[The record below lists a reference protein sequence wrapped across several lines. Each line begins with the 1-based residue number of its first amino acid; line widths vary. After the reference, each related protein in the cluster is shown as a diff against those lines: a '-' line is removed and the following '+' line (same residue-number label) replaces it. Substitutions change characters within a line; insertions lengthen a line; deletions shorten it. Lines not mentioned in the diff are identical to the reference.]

1 MARSRRSPRVGRN
14 TFTTRSGAT
23 VKIHRSISDK
33 LKIRNDQ
40 KSRSKAERLA
50 GMPKGRLQRFVY
62 RLHPKRLYQYW
73 FSREGGIMALKI
85 MGIGFIAG
93 FLILVGMFAYF
104 RKDLPDLRSITG
116 SNLGGSIQYYDRS
129 GKVLLWEDYDAAK
142 RIPVEDDKIS
152 QNLKDATVAIED
164 KDFFKH
170 GGFDVRGISRAAWNN
185 AFGGSTQGGS
195 TITQQLVK
203 LTQNWTQ
210 ERTVSRKVKEVILA
224 VELERSYSKQEILA
238 GYLNTA
244 PYGGIEYGAEAA
256 ARDYFNKS
264 ADELTI
270 AESAM
275 LAAIPQSPR
284 YYSPYSQ
291 DFEKEAFLNRQH
303 YILDLMVEQNMIT
316 SAQRDK
322 AKKVDVLKT
331 VKPRNAKFAGIKAP
345 WFVLAA
351 KNQIQNKIASETAD
365 IGGWKVTTSLDL
377 GLQKKAEEQVAAG
390 MGQIY
395 AQGGD
400 NAAIAAED
408 VETGQMVAL
417 VGGNDFTNKQYGQLN
432 YAQTKLP
439 PGSSFK
445 PYDYVS
451 LIDNQ
456 NNFGAGSVLY
466 DTQGPLEGYDCTNK
480 GLPPPRG
487 SGNCLYDYDFRY
499 PGPLTIRYALGGSRN
514 VPAVKAMLINGVDKT
529 IKTAENLGLESGY
542 KCYGNQALTKEIQ
555 CGASSAI
562 GDGAFLKLDEHVHA
576 QASLSRNGKWIPQ
589 TYILKIEDSTSK
601 PVYDWSRDEKG
612 KSRQAVKADAAYII
626 NNILSDPNA
635 SYFPAGRKPQIGP
648 NGWKF
653 AMKTGT
659 TNDGKDGW
667 MTGYSSKYAA
677 SVWVGH
683 HTRQV
688 EMSGTM
694 ENMTQPIWQ
703 GWMQSAHDGKKAKD
717 WTKPAGVKQDPAF
730 VIRTHV
736 GIGSVEP
743 SPATDLFPSWYQNNK
758 KKSASKKTID
768 IVSNKIATSCTPT
781 RAKKTLTETDA
792 SSFSGDTYVDAGG
805 NSSSQQ
811 DDVHKCSDSKPKI
824 SLSVQKQG
832 SNSYNLVATIS
843 QGTHPL
849 SSERFKGKVTFSVNG
864 SQIAGGSFTITK
876 PGTVIYKN
884 YKPNFNGSRTVTAT
898 VIDSV
903 LYDATDSSTISGES
917 SDGSSVGSLSVSDQG
932 SDKVKIQWSGST
944 LPSGTTY
951 QVCLKETS
959 GPNSC
964 SSTSSKS
971 LLRDVEIGKSY
982 TATVTANG
990 KSSSISFTYPL

>member
-1 MARSRRSPRVGRN
+1 MARDRRRPRVGRN
-14 TFTTRSGAT
+14 SFTTKSGST
-23 VKIHRSISDK
+23 VKIHRSISEK
-33 LKIRNDQ
+33 LKIRSIQ

-50 GMPKGRLQRFVY
+50 GMPKNPIHRFFY
-62 RLHPKRLYQYW
+62 RLHPKRLYNYW
-73 FSREGGIMALKI
+73 FSREGGIMALKVL
-85 MGIGFIAG
+85 GIGFIAG
-93 FLILVGMFAYF
+93 FLLLVGMFAYF

-116 SNLGGSIQYYDRS
+116 SNLGGSIQYYDRTN
-129 GKVLLWEDYDAAK
+129 KVLLWEDYDAAK
-142 RIPVEDDKIS
+142 RIPVEEDEIS
-152 QNLKDATVAIED
+152 QELKDATIAIED

-210 ERTVSRKVKEVILA
+210 ERTISRKVKEVILA
-224 VELERSYSKQEILA
+224 VELERSYSKNEILT

-264 ADELTI
+264 AKELNL
-270 AESAM
+270 AESSM

-291 DFEKEAFLNRQH
+291 DFEKEAFTNRQH
-303 YILDLMVEQNMIT
+303 YILDQMVEQGMIT
-316 SAQRDK
+316 SKERDA
-322 AKKVDVLKT
+322 AKKVNVLKT
-331 VKPRNAKFAGIKAP
+331 VKPRKAKYAGIKAP

-365 IGGWKVTTSLDL
+365 IGGWRVTTSLDL
-377 GLQKKAEEQVAAG
+377 NLQKKAEEQIQAG
-390 MGQIY
+390 IGQVY

-400 NAAIAAED
+400 NAAFAAED

-417 VGGNDFTNKQYGQLN
+417 VGGTDFSNKEFGQLN

-439 PGSSFK
+439 PGSSYK

-466 DTQGPLEGYDCTNK
+466 DTQGELEGYPCTNK

-487 SGNCLYDYDFRY
+487 NGNCLYDYDFRF
-499 PGPLTIRYALGGSRN
+499 PGPVTIRYALGGSRN

-529 IKTAENLGLESGY
+529 IKTSENLGLESGY
-542 KCYGNQALTKEIQ
+542 NCYGDEALEKEIQ
-555 CGASSAI
+555 CGGSSAI
-562 GDGAFLKLDEHVHA
+562 GDGAYLKLDEHVHA
-576 QASLSRNGKWIPQ
+576 QASLSRNGKYIPQ
-589 TYILKIEDSTSK
+589 TYILKIEDSSSK
-601 PVYDWSRDEKG
+601 PIYDWSRDEKN
-612 KSRQAVKADAAYII
+612 KDRQAVKEDSAYII
-626 NNILSDPNA
+626 NHILSDPNA
-635 SYFPAGRKPQIGP
+635 SYFPAGRKPQYGP

-659 TNDGKDGW
+659 TNDAKDGW
-667 MTGYSSKYAA
+667 MTGYSTKYAA

-688 EMSGTM
+688 EMVGTM
-694 ENMTQPIWQ
+694 ESMTQPIWQ
-703 GWMQSAHDGKKAKD
+703 GWMQSAHEGKPAKD
-717 WTKPAGVKQDPAF
+717 WKKPPGVKEAQAY
-730 VIRTHV
+730 VIRNHV

-743 SPATDLFPSWYQNNK
+743 SPAQDLYPSWYENNK

-768 IVSNKIATSCTPT
+768 IVSNKLATSCTPK

-792 SSFSGDTYVDAGG
+792 SSFSGDTFVDAGG
-805 NSSSQQ
+805 NNSNQQ
-811 DDVHKCSDSKPKI
+811 DDIHKCSDSKPRV

-832 SNSYNLVATIS
+832 SNNYNLIATIS

-849 SSERFKGKVTFSVNG
+849 SSSRFPGKVTFTVGG
-864 SQIAGGSFTITK
+864 SEIAGGSFNVTK

-884 YKPNFNGSRTVTAT
+884 YKPNFSGTKEVVAT
-898 VIDSV
+898 VVDSV
-903 LYDATDSSTISGES
+903 LYDASDSSSISGQS
-917 SDGSSVGSLSVSDQG
+917 SSSTSIGSLSVTDQG
-932 SDKVKIQWSGST
+932 ANIVKIQWSGST
-944 LPSGTTY
+944 MPSGTSY
-951 QVCLKETS
+951 QVCLKPNGGS
-959 GPNSC
+959 NSC
-964 SSTSSKS
+964 STTTNKS
-971 LLRDVEIGKSY
+971 ITKDVEEGKNY
-982 TATVTANG
+982 TATITASG
-990 KSSSISFTYPL
+990 KTSSISFSYPL